1 MALRKLSHIEDDAVE
16 WLREKYELL
25 RHSLIIARVGSIKN
39 PYNIISEG
47 SREKELKLG
56 RMYFFHYQPKTRM
69 KLPYY
74 DIFPLVIPIKPYNGG
89 RGMLGMNFHY
99 LPYRLREK
107 LMKKLIGFLNEEEL
121 EAYLHVSYND
131 IKGFTRF
138 KEAKPT
144 LHKYDLTG
152 SYVRSQFIHI
162 EPGEWTT
169 ALHLP
174 VEEFRSRGGAMGVTK
189 AEVWGDSKD
198 IIEHHKIKF
207 I

>member
-16 WLREKYELL
+16 WRREKDELL